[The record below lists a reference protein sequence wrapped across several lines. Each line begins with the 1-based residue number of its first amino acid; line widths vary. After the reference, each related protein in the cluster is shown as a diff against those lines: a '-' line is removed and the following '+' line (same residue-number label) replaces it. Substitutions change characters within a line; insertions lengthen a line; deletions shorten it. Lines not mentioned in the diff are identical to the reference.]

1 MTKPLGGLLG
11 IGILDVLIVA
21 IGLVLWKLEGIDAIF
36 INDAVVLNAALI
48 GVALVTFFGFLIVG
62 QSMGGDW
69 TIDKG
74 GMRIAITAAVVT
86 MYLVL
91 VGLTA
96 FLSKSPSEL
105 PPITQQMSGSFTGIV
120 GVVVAFYF
128 GSSAFVHVQ
137 AIKAE
142 KKQE

>member
-1 MTKPLGGLLG
+1 MNMTKPLGGLLW

-21 IGLVLWKLEGIDAIF
+21 IGLVLWKCVKT
-36 INDAVVLNAALI
+36 DAVFLTTVVI

-74 GMRIAITAAVVT
+74 GMRMAITAAVVT

-91 VGLTA
+91 VGLTV
-96 FLSKSPSEL
+96 FMVKGPQEL
-105 PPITQQMSGSFTGIV
+105 LPITQQMLVSFTGIV